1 MAAGVAE
8 YTEVEVITVAMFMFV
23 VAKEDVVEGDMVI
36 SPGLPIQL
44 YTNFY
49 TNLMTST

>member
-1 MAAGVAE
+1 MAAGAAE

-23 VAKEDVVEGDMVI
+23 VAKEDGVEGDMVI
-36 SPGLPIQL
+36 SPGLPIKS

-49 TNLMTST
+49 TNIMPST